1 MSHFIM
7 SASSSGGGLT
17 ELLSNATSMFTWF
30 ITQMGA
36 LADFVTDN
44 PIVLT
49 CFLVFLVGAVVGMFM
64 RVWKSV

>member
-1 MSHFIM
+1 MFFM
-7 SASSSGGGLT
+7 SASSSGSDLS

-30 ITQMGA
+30 ITQMTA
-36 LADFVTDN
+36 LAGFIVDN

-49 CFLVFLVGAVVGMFM
+49 IFLVFLVGAVVGMFM